1 MSPRPSFPLSLL
13 ALLLAL
19 VAPLVP
25 TAASPGVVPGA
36 AGESAARARVATYDA
51 RLVEAVRDLVVRRE
65 RREGYDRELFKHWVD
80 ADDDGCDTRD
90 EVLLAEAVREPTVG
104 DGCTLSGGRWRSWY
118 DGARWSDTTDLDVDH
133 VVALAEAWDSGAHR
147 WSATVREQFA
157 NDLGDPRS
165 LVAVTD
171 EVNASKSDRDVREWL
186 PDRRVCRYARD
197 WVVVKLRWRLTVDR
211 LEVRALR
218 ALAADCGDRRVRLTR
233 AR

>member
-1 MSPRPSFPLSLL
+1 MSPRPSFPRFLL

-25 TAASPGVVPGA
+25 PAGSLGA
-36 AGESAARARVATYDA
+36 AGESADRVRVASYDA
-51 RLVEAVRDLVVRRE
+51 RLDEAVGDLVVRRE
-65 RREGYDRELFKHWVD
+65 RREGYDRELFRHWID
-80 ADDDGCDTRD
+80 ADGDGCDTRD

-104 DGCTLSGGRWRSWY
+104 DGCALTGGRWRSWY
-118 DGARWSDTTDLDVDH
+118 DGARWSDTSDLDVDH

-147 WSATVREQFA
+147 WADTVRERFA

-186 PDRRVCRYARD
+186 PDRRICRYARN
-197 WVVVKLRWRLTVDR
+197 WVVVKLRWRLSVDR
-211 LEVRALR
+211 REVRALR
-218 ALAADCGDRRVRLTR
+218 VLADDCGDRRVRLTR